1 MLLETERLLLL
12 PWVQLISQG
21 EKEMPKATSRQ
32 SRTRYGSS
40 RGMLLLRN
48 ISAIM
53 GQPGSLSRIRIL
65 DAKHDL
71 TPGEDEV

>member
-12 PWVQLISQG
+12 PWEQLISLG

-40 RGMLLLRN
+40 RGMLLLGN

>member
-12 PWVQLISQG
+12 PWEQLISQG
-21 EKEMPKATSRQ
+21 EKEMQKAPSRQ

-40 RGMLLLRN
+40 HGMLLLRN